1 MRNQFLIISPI
12 HFYIKEKHEFL
23 QLKLTCNIF
32 FVTLKSTITSRN
44 DTKINL
50 PIQTSENLHWRYQLV
65 ICMKNINQFCTKDL
79 NIITSSDMFKQFTV
93 YKFSIFYKHANFNN
107 QPYYYIITF
116 TEYTKTFL
124 FGMKGK

>member
-1 MRNQFLIISPI
+1 VRNQFPIISPI

-32 FVTLKSTITSRN
+32 FVTLKSTIARRN

-50 PIQTSENLHWRYQLV
+50 PIQTSENLHWIYQLV

-79 NIITSSDMFKQFTV
+79 NIITSSDMFKQFRLCQDKFRHVKTV
-93 YKFSIFYKHANFNN
+93 QTVSRQVQTCLNSSDCV
-107 QPYYYIITF
+107 
-116 TEYTKTFL
+116 KTNL
-124 FGMKGK
+124 S